1 MKGGFHAENESRSSF
16 IHKFVQRKM
25 VWPLTFICSAVFIRT
40 ETLCVKETCC
50 GFQSLLLFSV
60 KSAEHLV
67 RLKLVLGLCLLLVSS
82 LDFIINTLFVF
93 IFPDWRLWPTDMGE
107 ISGAER
113 NKGLFPPH
121 FHVLVWFF
129 AFCHFHFPVCFSFW
143 SLLINPSC
151 LGVPFALSLQ
161 FYSVFILPSLLFL
174 FTFHSFLSVLLAVC
188 HLPICPHF
196 TSILLSSFSLP
207 LFSLFLWWVH
217 SREDVPPV
225 FPQCM
230 SAHRTL

>member
-1 MKGGFHAENESRSSF
+1 MA
-16 IHKFVQRKM
+16 
-25 VWPLTFICSAVFIRT
+25 WPLTFICSAVFIRT
-40 ETLCVKETCC
+40 ETLLCVKETYC

-60 KSAEHLV
+60 KSAEHPV

-121 FHVLVWFF
+121 FHVLVCFF
-129 AFCHFHFPVCFSFW
+129 CFLPFSF
-143 SLLINPSC
+143 SC
-151 LGVPFALSLQ
+151 LFLLLVSAYSSFMSCGSFCVIASVLFS
-161 FYSVFILPSLLFL
+161 FYSADTSFPMFSFN
-174 FTFHSFLSVLLAVC
+174 SFLSALLAMC

-196 TSILLSSFSLP
+196 TSILLLLSSFSHT

>member
-107 ISGAER
+107 IGGAER

-129 AFCHFHFPVCFSFW
+129 AFCHFHFPVFLLLVSAYSSFM
-143 SLLINPSC
+143 SC
-151 LGVPFALSLQ
+151 GSFCIIA
-161 FYSVFILPSLLFL
+161 SVFILPSLLFL
-174 FTFHSFLSVLLAVC
+174 FTFHSFLSALLAVC

>member
-1 MKGGFHAENESRSSF
+1 
-16 IHKFVQRKM
+16 M
-25 VWPLTFICSAVFIRT
+25 VFNHYYF
-40 ETLCVKETCC
+40 
-50 GFQSLLLFSV
+50 FSV

-129 AFCHFHFPVCFSFW
+129 AFCHFHFPVFLLLVSAYSSFM
-143 SLLINPSC
+143 SCGSFCIIASVLLS
-151 LGVPFALSLQ
+151 
-161 FYSVFILPSLLFL
+161 FYSAVTFPMFS
-174 FTFHSFLSVLLAVC
+174 FHSFLSVLLAVC

-196 TSILLSSFSLP
+196 TSILLLLSSFSLP

>member
-50 GFQSLLLFSV
+50 GFQLLLLFSV

-107 ISGAER
+107 IGGAER

-129 AFCHFHFPVCFSFW
+129 AFCHFHFPVFLLLVSAYSSFM
-143 SLLINPSC
+143 SC
-151 LGVPFALSLQ
+151 GSFCIIA
-161 FYSVFILPSLLFL
+161 SVFILPSLLFL
-174 FTFHSFLSVLLAVC
+174 FTFHSFLSALLAVC